1 MVAITS
7 KELNSYICIALLT
20 YRDISTLMSDS
31 YCRMTMDINPSGP
44 TLFMLVSGAGLSNQ
58 KLSCARSKLTFGPK
72 HKTVRIP
79 SHA

>member
-7 KELNSYICIALLT
+7 KELNGYICIALLT
-20 YRDISTLMSDS
+20 YRDLSSLMSDS

-44 TLFMLVSGAGLSNQ
+44 TLFILVSGAGLSNQ
-58 KLSCARSKLTFGPK
+58 KLSCARSKLTSWA
-72 HKTVRIP
+72 KTYKVTIP